1 MACLQ
6 GLTLI
11 LCVSSSSFGL
21 SCKKTK
27 KKPNNFVIKG
37 GSTFMETYCP
47 WLYLLTSSLW
57 FTVWL
62 QFNQFLWQ
70 VHFVM
75 PEIFSVIT
83 IKMCWLKRILI
94 PDESESRAVLRK
106 SDSRWVKISSL
117 HSVPMANLLARSP
130 FSVSCSGRHPICLI
144 FYSVKQQRSEGWLW
158 NFKPQNS
165 QSLCHRSWMTEAST
179 QALNVFAWYLLLER
193 WKHRLVF
200 GWHSAESVI

>member
-1 MACLQ
+1 MWVFIWVYLSYGSIIKGCT
-6 GLTLI
+6 GW
-11 LCVSSSSFGL
+11 SFGVHFSIL
-21 SCKKTK
+21 ARKLREKSLHRHWAIKWRVYKVWHLFFACPALLLGFHVKKN
-27 KKPNNFVIKG
+27 NNFVIKG

-83 IKMCWLKRILI
+83 IKMCCLKRILI

-117 HSVPMANLLARSP
+117 NSVPMANFFWQGCLFLSAALADIQSAS
-130 FSVSCSGRHPICLI
+130 FSIL
-144 FYSVKQQRSEGWLW
+144 
-158 NFKPQNS
+158 
-165 QSLCHRSWMTEAST
+165 
-179 QALNVFAWYLLLER
+179 
-193 WKHRLVF
+193 
-200 GWHSAESVI
+200 